1 MKTLTKKQFKAKLIN
16 PRLFTVREKVYQL
29 RRELKEINWKVYSEY
44 FSGQME
50 LELFGGSVD
59 TLHPAN
65 AVSDIVENI
74 FPGLI
79 YKTGYTFVAQDQ
91 FRVFIT
97 I

>member
-1 MKTLTKKQFKAKLIN
+1 
-16 PRLFTVREKVYQL
+16 
-29 RRELKEINWKVYSEY
+29 
-44 FSGQME
+44 ME